1 MNWINIPVAL
11 LRSPEFIGADP
22 EQRATWLS
30 LLGHCCEQENGGRI
44 QGCGGWKCRRW
55 QQTCGV
61 TLDEVTAES
70 DLWTWDKD
78 TIELAF
84 YPVEK
89 EAEVRAKRE
98 AGATGGRRSGRSRR
112 QQTKKLEAVSEAE
125 LQAER
130 EAQLQ
135 AELQRK
141 GKEGKGIEGNKKG
154 KEVRPVLSGPLG
166 ALWSLCPAKGR
177 ERSSKKKVAT
187 AWKNLKPQPTIE
199 AVTESLKLWIES
211 DEWSRE
217 DGRFVPALDR
227 WLRDRKFDTV
237 PSPKTDHRIQ
247 KAASEFAEDLD
258 IQTLKL

>member
-1 MNWINIPVAL
+1 MNWLNLPVAIA
-11 LRSPEFIGADP
+11 RSPECIGAEP
-22 EQRATWLS
+22 TERATWLF
-30 LLGHCCEQENGGRI
+30 LLLYCCEQEN
-44 QGCGGWKCRRW
+44 QGSIKNCSEWKCRRW

-61 TLDEVTAES
+61 TLEEVRTES
-70 DLWTWDKD
+70 ALWKWNGDD
-78 TIELAF
+78 IEVKF

-89 EAEVRAKRE
+89 EAEVQAKRK
-98 AGATGGRRSGRSRR
+98 AGAVGGKASGRVRKKKAE
-112 QQTKKLEAVSEAE
+112 QQALLQPE

-135 AELQRK
+135 GELQRK
-141 GKEGKGIEGNKKG
+141 GKEGKGIEGNSKK
-154 KEVRPVLSGPLG
+154 KEVRPTLSEPLG

-199 AVTESLKLWIES
+199 AVTESLKLWIDS

-237 PSPKTDHRIQ
+237 PSPKTDHRSQ